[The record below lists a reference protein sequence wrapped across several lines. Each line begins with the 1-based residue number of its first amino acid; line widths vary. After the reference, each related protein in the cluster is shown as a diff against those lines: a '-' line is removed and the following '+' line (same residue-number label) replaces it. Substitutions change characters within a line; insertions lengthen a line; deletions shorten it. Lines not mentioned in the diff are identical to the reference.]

1 MVIKRDF
8 ILAAT
13 MLVIGIIAYLCMK
26 FLPENGNEVKV
37 YVDGKE
43 TATYSLKD
51 DGIYSINGKNGN
63 NTLVIKGGEAMMK
76 DADCPDRLCVK
87 QGSISKNGESIVC
100 LPHKVIVTVTGGDG
114 ADYDIR

>member
-1 MVIKRDF
+1 
-8 ILAAT
+8 
-13 MLVIGIIAYLCMK
+13 
-26 FLPENGNEVKV
+26 
-37 YVDGKE
+37 
-43 TATYSLKD
+43 
-51 DGIYSINGKNGN
+51 
-63 NTLVIKGGEAMMK
+63 MMK

>member
-26 FLPENGNEVKV
+26 FLPENGSEVKV

-43 TATYSLKD
+43 TAH
-51 DGIYSINGKNGN
+51 
-63 NTLVIKGGEAMMK
+63 
-76 DADCPDRLCVK
+76 
-87 QGSISKNGESIVC
+87 IV
-100 LPHKVIVTVTGGDG
+100 LRMTEFIPSMVRMEI
-114 ADYDIR
+114 ILL

>member
-1 MVIKRDF
+1 MVKKRDF
-8 ILAAT
+8 ILAAVL
-13 MLVIGIIAYLCMK
+13 LVTGIIAYLCMK
-26 FLPENGNEVKV
+26 FLPENGSEVKV

-43 TATYSLKD
+43 TATYSLRD
-51 DGIYSINGKNGN
+51 DGIYSVKGKNGN

-100 LPHKVIVTVTGGDG
+100 LPHKVIVTVGGGDE